1 MFDMGRDFGYRR
13 VQSTGRKSYIISLP
27 KDWVENLGLEKGNEI
42 AFKMLED
49 SSLILT
55 PRKVLEGKKEKNERK
70 EYWIYVDPHDS
81 PESLCR
87 KITSLYVIS
96 ADIIHINFK
105 DANTSSEYKNA
116 IHELIKNDL
125 LGSEIIEETDRGI
138 TIHILINHPEF
149 PVEKAIRR
157 MAVLALYANKEAV
170 SNLGKINNET
180 IKSIVDACND
190 VNRLSLYVTRQL
202 KFGLERNL
210 YKEWGFRTAKEFLGY
225 RIVVNDIKSIADNA
239 ISIVNNLMTL
249 KKLFETETLFLKE
262 PIDEEVYSQL
272 LEFNNM
278 THQLLEESLKALF
291 KRDYEHA
298 DRVISDIK
306 SIRAKE
312 NDLTVLISSKKMDPI
327 FSSLFSLILDNS
339 RRVAD
344 YSRNIAEVTLNRTVE
359 DISIHYLS
367 RVSEGERKS

>member
-70 EYWIYVDPHDS
+70 EYWIYVDPRDS
-81 PESLCR
+81 PESVCR

-105 DANTSSEYKNA
+105 DANTSSKYKNA

-170 SNLGKINNET
+170 SNLGKVNNET

-249 KKLFETETLFLKE
+249 KKLFETDTLFLKE

-298 DRVISDIK
+298 DRVISEIK

-312 NDLTVLISSKKMDPI
+312 NDLTVLISNKRMDPV

-367 RVSEGERKS
+367 RVSEGEGKS

>member
-1 MFDMGRDFGYRR
+1 
-13 VQSTGRKSYIISLP
+13 
-27 KDWVENLGLEKGNEI
+27 VENLGLEKGNEI

-70 EYWIYVDPHDS
+70 EYWIYVDPRDS
-81 PESLCR
+81 PESVCR

-105 DANTSSEYKNA
+105 DANTSSKYKNA

-170 SNLGKINNET
+170 SNLGKVNNET

-249 KKLFETETLFLKE
+249 KKLFETDTLFLKE

-298 DRVISDIK
+298 DRVISEIK

-312 NDLTVLISSKKMDPI
+312 NDLTVLISNKRMDPV

-367 RVSEGERKS
+367 RVSEGEGKS